1 MWKIDATEIDE
12 LANRIAQTGEQAE
25 KIINDVLHNYAG
37 QEIIDHITP
46 LIPESGRTWKGK
58 KKPAK
63 VSQPFR
69 EEQGNLYVVVK
80 TKTPYNYLYFPD
92 DGENTY
98 RHNGDQESMRRGAE
112 EATEKIIDQCVSAL
126 VKEIGG

>member
-12 LANRIAQTGEQAE
+12 LEKRISQLGERAE

-37 QEIIDHITP
+37 QEIIKRITP

-80 TKTPYNYLYFPD
+80 TKSAYNYLYFPD

-98 RHNGDQESMRRGAE
+98 RHHGDQEFMRRGAE
-112 EATEKIIDQCVSAL
+112 DATDKIIEQCVTT
-126 VKEIGG
+126 VVEEIGG

>member
-1 MWKIDATEIDE
+1 MWKIDATEIEE
-12 LANRIAQTGEQAE
+12 LADRIAQTGEQAE

-37 QEIIDHITP
+37 QEIISHVTP

-92 DGENTY
+92 DGETPY
-98 RHNGDQESMRRGAE
+98 IKWG
-112 EATEKIIDQCVSAL
+112 ATERVNADYQTNPVALAAL

>member
-92 DGENTY
+92 TCSIPSHSGQYIPQNKVFFRSE
-98 RHNGDQESMRRGAE
+98 QF
-112 EATEKIIDQCVSAL
+112 QPVP
-126 VKEIGG
+126 

>member
-80 TKTPYNYLYFPD
+80 TKTPYNYRMTV
-92 DGENTY
+92 NTPIAIMAI
-98 RHNGDQESMRRGAE
+98 RNLCAGAR
-112 EATEKIIDQCVSAL
+112 KKQQKKL
-126 VKEIGG
+126 

>member
-1 MWKIDATEIDE
+1 MWKIDATEIEE
-12 LANRIAQTGEQAE
+12 LADRIAQTGEQAE

-37 QEIIDHITP
+37 QEIISHVTP

-80 TKTPYNYLYFPD
+80 TKHRIITSISRMTVKTPIAIMAIRNLCA
-92 DGENTY
+92 
-98 RHNGDQESMRRGAE
+98 GAR
-112 EATEKIIDQCVSAL
+112 KKQQKKL
-126 VKEIGG
+126 